1 MRRWVAGM
9 HVRYMSCI
17 SGRKL
22 RDIALY
28 APRHQQL
35 TCYLCKK
42 YAATM
47 ISSMYLTVH
56 PCLYKHLRV
65 DATPF
70 STIYILQCLIHNGD
84 LLRPQGIPYSGLWNA
99 PRMFVPQRDRQ
110 TTKNSSNFSSTA
122 SANLFQ
128 TFLAGPLAFK
138 ALPRPQ
144 FR

>member
-47 ISSMYLTVH
+47 ISSMDG
-56 PCLYKHLRV
+56 PSMSLYHLRV

-70 STIYILQCLIHNGD
+70 STIYILQSLIHNGD

-99 PRMFVPQRDRQ
+99 PRMFVLQRDRQ
-110 TTKNSSNFSSTA
+110 HTKNSSNFSSTA